1 MKQFTYRLAIL
12 AALLSSGTVPVKRSL
27 GAEPRPP
34 PTIVAQAQLP
44 ESQAPVHSIAV
55 PQAEV
60 LLVLIRSALIALD
73 HANKTGNYSVLR
85 ELGGPALQAY
95 SSGQLATLFANLRN
109 QNVDLL
115 AVAVVTPQLTKQPTI
130 TAQGQLVLAGV
141 FPTKPQSIAFD
152 IVYQPVQG
160 QWRLFG
166 MNVSATAVSAEAAP
180 VAAPSQPQPTAQPEA
195 TPTKQAPPA
204 PKKAPPPADG
214 KAPAR

>member
-1 MKQFTYRLAIL
+1 MTQFGVRMATLAMMVL
-12 AALLSSGTVPVKRSL
+12 PTCALQVQLSA
-27 GAEPRPP
+27 GAEPPSRPM
-34 PTIVAQAQLP
+34 IVAQVQAP
-44 ESQAPVHSIAV
+44 EVQAPVPNIAV

-60 LLVLIRSALIALD
+60 LLILIRSALIALD

-115 AVAVVTPQLTKQPTI
+115 AVAVITPQLTKQPTI
-130 TAQGQLVLAGV
+130 SAQGHLVLAGV
-141 FPTKPQSIAFD
+141 FPTKPHSIAFD

-166 MNVSATAVSAEAAP
+166 MNVSVTAVSAEAAP
-180 VAAPSQPQPTAQPEA
+180 AVAPPQPTAQPEP
-195 TPTKQAPPA
+195 TPPKPA
-204 PKKAPPPADG
+204 PSALKKAPPPADG
-214 KAPAR
+214 KAPPR

>member
-1 MKQFTYRLAIL
+1 MKQRAVRLATL
-12 AALLSSGTVPVKRSL
+12 AIVLPICALQVQTSV
-27 GAEPRPP
+27 GAEPPSRPL
-34 PTIVAQAQLP
+34 IVAQAQTP
-44 ESQAPVHSIAV
+44 EAQAPVPNIAV

-60 LLVLIRSALIALD
+60 LLILIRSALIALD

>member
-27 GAEPRPP
+27 GAEPRTP

-85 ELGGPALQAY
+85 ELGGPALQTH
-95 SSGQLATLFANLRN
+95 SSGQLANLFANLRN

-115 AVAVVTPQLTKQPTI
+115 ATAVITPQLTKQPTI
-130 TAQGQLVLAGV
+130 SAQGQLILAGV
-141 FPTKPQSIAFD
+141 FPTKPQSVAFD

-166 MNVSATAVSAEAAP
+166 MNVAVTAAP
-180 VAAPSQPQPTAQPEA
+180 ADSTPA
-195 TPTKQAPPA
+195 TPPLPA
-204 PKKAPPPADG
+204 GQPDPTLSKNPSPTPKKAQPTPDSKPPP
-214 KAPAR
+214 R

>member
-1 MKQFTYRLAIL
+1 MAMKQFTYRLAL
-12 AALLSSGTVPVKRSL
+12 VAALLATGTVPVEQSL
-27 GAEPRPP
+27 GAEP
-34 PTIVAQAQLP
+34 PTPSKIVAQAQLP

-85 ELGGPALQAY
+85 ELGGPALQTH
-95 SSGQLATLFANLRN
+95 SSGQLANLFANLRN

-115 AVAVVTPQLTKQPTI
+115 ATAVITPQLTKQPMI
-130 TAQGQLVLAGV
+130 SGQGQLILAGV
-141 FPTKPQSIAFD
+141 FPTKPQSVAFD

-166 MNVSATAVSAEAAP
+166 MNVAVTAAP
-180 VAAPSQPQPTAQPEA
+180 AESAPAV
-195 TPTKQAPPA
+195 TPPPA
-204 PKKAPPPADG
+204 AGQPDPTLAKTPSPTPKKAQPAPDG
-214 KAPAR
+214 KTPAR